1 MILLPV
7 APRPVQERAAP
18 LPRASLGGER
28 AASNRHL
35 NSKTSHLW
43 YDE

>member
-28 AASNRHL
+28 AAS
-35 NSKTSHLW
+35 T
-43 YDE
+43 